1 MSPIEI
7 IFVLLGIVFLIAS
20 CFIGGKEEKNDAAIV
35 FPEEALE
42 IQKQELKKYADQL
55 FEEKSEE
62 TVVKTDD
69 YLSKISN
76 EKIMSV
82 NDFSAQII
90 EKIDANHKEVVFLYD
105 MLNKKEDEIK
115 QTVQKFDA
123 EKQEMQEVVGD
134 IVRLTKQ
141 MKTVVQKSDR
151 QKSTA
156 VEKNKKTETQKNTP
170 KTEKQVQ
177 AVAPMSAEKME
188 ASIKAVENRE
198 DGQFEFADML
208 QADKQKEE
216 VLKLYKQGKS
226 VLEISKAMG
235 MGQGEV
241 KLIIGLY
248 GV

>member
-1 MSPIEI
+1 MSPVEI
-7 IFVLLGIVFLIAS
+7 IFVLLSVGILILS
-20 CFIGGKEEKNDAAIV
+20 CFVDNKEEKTDAAIL

-42 IQKQELKKYADQL
+42 AQKQELKNYIDHIM
-55 FEEKSEE
+55 EEKSED
-62 TVVKTDD
+62 VVIKTDD

-82 NDFSAQII
+82 NDFTTQIM

-115 QTVQKFDA
+115 QTVQQFDK
-123 EKQEMQEVVGD
+123 EKLEMQEVVED
-134 IVRLTKQ
+134 IIQLTKQ
-141 MKTVVQKSDR
+141 MKTTMK
-151 QKSTA
+151 KKEKTESTK
-156 VEKNKKTETQKNTP
+156 VEQVKKTEP
-170 KTEKQVQ
+170 KKKVSQNAETSVRKAAPQVQ
-177 AVAPMSAEKME
+177 AV
-188 ASIKAVENRE
+188 ENPA
-198 DGQFEFADML
+198 DGQLEFAEMM

-216 VLKLYKQGKS
+216 VLNLYRQGKS
-226 VLEISKAMG
+226 VLEISKAMS

>member
-1 MSPIEI
+1 MSPVEI
-7 IFVLLGIVFLIAS
+7 IFVLLGVGILILS
-20 CFIGGKEEKNDAAIV
+20 CFVDNKEEKTDAAIL

-42 IQKQELKKYADQL
+42 AQKQELKNYIDHIM
-55 FEEKSEE
+55 EEKSED
-62 TVVKTDD
+62 VVIKTDD

-82 NDFSAQII
+82 NDFTTQIM

-115 QTVQKFDA
+115 QTVQQFDK
-123 EKQEMQEVVGD
+123 EKLEMQEVVED
-134 IVRLTKQ
+134 IIQLTKQ
-141 MKTVVQKSDR
+141 MKTTMK
-151 QKSTA
+151 KKEKTESTK
-156 VEKNKKTETQKNTP
+156 VEQVKKTEPKKKVSQNTETSVRKAAP
-170 KTEKQVQ
+170 QVQ
-177 AVAPMSAEKME
+177 AV
-188 ASIKAVENRE
+188 ENPA
-198 DGQFEFADML
+198 DGQLEFAEMM

-216 VLKLYKQGKS
+216 VLNLYRQGKS
-226 VLEISKAMG
+226 VLEISKAMS

>member
-7 IFVLLGIVFLIAS
+7 IFVLLGVGILIAS
-20 CFIGGKEEKNDAAIV
+20 CFAGGKEKKSDAAV
-35 FPEEALE
+35 LLPEEALE
-42 IQKQELKKYADQL
+42 IQKQELKKYADHL
-55 FEEKSEE
+55 LEEKSEE

-82 NDFSAQII
+82 NEFSAQIL

-115 QTVQKFDA
+115 QTVQQFDR

-134 IVRLTKQ
+134 IIKLTKQ
-141 MKTVVQKSDR
+141 MKATIQKSEEP
-151 QKSTA
+151 KSTT
-156 VEKNKKTETQKNTP
+156 VERTKKTETKKSTA
-170 KTEKQVQ
+170 KT
-177 AVAPMSAEKME
+177 AVKTTAKPATQ
-188 ASIKAVENRE
+188 ITVGENQE
-198 DGQFEFADML
+198 DGQMEFAELL
-208 QADKQKEE
+208 QADRQKEE
-216 VLKLYKQGKS
+216 VLKLHGQGKS

-248 GV
+248 GA